1 MQKKCGCKGC
11 YYDGPSEEK
20 MIDILQSF
28 IDLAEEQIMNGMYED
43 LYGDVQ
49 ATKWAIN
56 RIRELENE
64 VKDLKKKLTPEA
76 ITDDLEKRYEIYNTC
91 LHCGEGKPAY
101 CERLLSKANSREFK
115 VTKGEV
121 I

>member
-1 MQKKCGCKGC
+1 
-11 YYDGPSEEK
+11 

-28 IDLAEEQIMNGMYED
+28 VDLAEEQIKNGMYED

-76 ITDDLEKRYEIYNTC
+76 ITDDLAKRYEIYNTC
-91 LHCGEGKPAY
+91 LHCGEGKPLY
-101 CERLLSKANSREFK
+101 CESCFQELIAKNLKLQKEK
-115 VTKGEV
+115 
-121 I
+121 